1 MYVHIRNVVYDLNFK
16 KALKKYIY
24 INYYSKKTKFDLI
37 ESSKFNVIH
46 MCVDCII
53 CLYNSA
59 LLTYFY
65 FIVYF
70 YRDNAQLK
78 VIAPE
83 LADS

>member
-16 KALKKYIY
+16 KALKKIY
-24 INYYSKKTKFDLI
+24 ILIIIANKNKFNLI

-59 LLTYFY
+59 SRFNLFLLSH
-65 FIVYF
+65 IIN
-70 YRDNAQLK
+70 RQK
-78 VIAPE
+78 PCWPE
-83 LADS
+83 GHMRTSP

>member
-1 MYVHIRNVVYDLNFK
+1 MDYFTDVLAMFLCLDRGSTLAVYGG
-16 KALKKYIY
+16 
-24 INYYSKKTKFDLI
+24 
-37 ESSKFNVIH
+37 
-46 MCVDCII
+46 
-53 CLYNSA
+53 SA
-59 LLTYFY
+59 LLYLLY